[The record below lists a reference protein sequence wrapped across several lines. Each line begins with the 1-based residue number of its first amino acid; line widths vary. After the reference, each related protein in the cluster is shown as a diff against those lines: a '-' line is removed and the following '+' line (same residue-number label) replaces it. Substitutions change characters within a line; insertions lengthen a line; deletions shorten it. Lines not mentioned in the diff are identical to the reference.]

1 MQIGIVGLPASGKT
15 TFLQTMTR
23 THLDES
29 AARRKQANV
38 AMVKV
43 PDARVDRLAEF
54 FRPKRRVLTAIEF
67 VDVIGLQKNDRQS
80 TQFTSGFLA
89 NVRTNDAL
97 LHIVRLF
104 DDPVFPHPEGSLDP
118 ERDIRFLETEFILSD
133 LTLIEARLERVKQQS
148 SRTALTDQGKLEVA
162 LLERCAAALDREQP
176 LRLLEFNEEELRIV
190 RGFQFLSAK
199 PLLVVLN
206 CDENLNGQ
214 SKTLLAQLRE
224 KFAGQGLA
232 FDVFIGKVE
241 MELARLEE
249 ADAAAFME
257 EYGIKESALVRI
269 IGSAFEMLGLITFL
283 TCGED
288 ECRAW
293 TIRRGMTAREAAGAI
308 HTDLSDRFI
317 RAETVHFD
325 DYVSHGSFAACKDK
339 GLWRL
344 EGKDYIV
351 RDGDILCIRNS
362 N

>member
-23 THLDES
+23 THLDEA
-29 AARRKQANV
+29 AARQKQANV

-54 FRPKRRVLTAIEF
+54 FHPKRRVLTAIEF
-67 VDVIGLQKNDRQS
+67 VDVVGLQLNDRQS

-104 DDPVFPHPEGSLDP
+104 DDPVYPHPEGSLNP
-118 ERDIRFLETEFILSD
+118 ERDIRLLEAEFILND
-133 LTLIEARLERVKQQS
+133 LGLIETRLERIKQQS
-148 SRTALTDQGKLEVA
+148 SRSALNDQGKLEVA
-162 LLERCAAALDREQP
+162 VLERCAAALNNEQP

-190 RGFQFLSAK
+190 RCFQFLSAK

-206 CDENLNGQ
+206 CDEDHNKE
-214 SKTLLAQLRE
+214 SETLLAQLRE

-232 FDVFIGKVE
+232 FDAFIGKVE
-241 MELARLEE
+241 MELAALEE
-249 ADAAAFME
+249 ADAAVFME

-269 IGSAFEMLGLITFL
+269 IGSAYKMLGLITFL

-293 TIRRGMTAREAAGAI
+293 TIRRGLTAKEAAGAI

-317 RAETVHFD
+317 RAETVHFED
-325 DYVSHGSFAACKDK
+325 FVTHGSFAACKDK